1 VQVDQQLIIE
11 LKSNL
16 PTITSDH
23 TTQAKRYLR
32 SAREKYPDTIL
43 MACVILFQKNGD
55 VRFWRAKSLP
65 EVSKI
70 DVSVEHSNGVNG
82 RDDELEA
89 A

>member
-1 VQVDQQLIIE
+1 
-11 LKSNL
+11 
-16 PTITSDH
+16 
-23 TTQAKRYLR
+23 
-32 SAREKYPDTIL
+32 

-82 RDDELEA
+82 RDDELDA